1 MQFHTKDIIQIE
13 DKVHTKRNVDFGSN
27 FDPIKVHG
35 SLTKFVNS
43 KIFVKN
49 NYQFK
54 NISTSQ
60 SLQE

>member
-1 MQFHTKDIIQIE
+1 MQFHTKDIIQIG

-49 NYQFK
+49 NY
-54 NISTSQ
+54 
-60 SLQE
+60 